1 MGVDFVLLT
10 DGTSVNEV
18 FYEGR
23 EIRPPKVMFK
33 NRLGVEDTHM
43 TSSGGRVDE
52 VEKRGAG

>member
-10 DGTSVNEV
+10 DGTSVDEV
-18 FYEGR
+18 FYERR
-23 EIRPPKVMFK
+23 EIGPSKVIFK
-33 NRLGVEDTHM
+33 DRLGVEDTHM